1 MWEQD
6 LSSRFLFFCFF
17 FSLLNEKKLS
27 NSFKKKFQDQSN
39 EQPKE
44 NKKLRINW
52 IGRYSA
58 YTSEPPNNICEDSNK
73 SFDIFSLSEIGSCS
87 ARIRMISQCKSTLPR
102 TPDYYSKKEE
112 WDRAQQESF
121 SNSSVVVIAQCW
133 DGLSSQNPI
142 GWPHGLG
149 LKLKGISNC
158 LGCPFV

>member
-17 FSLLNEKKLS
+17 SHCWMKRNYQILSKK
-27 NSFKKKFQDQSN
+27 NSKTNQMNNPKKI
-39 EQPKE
+39 
-44 NKKLRINW
+44 KKLRINW

-87 ARIRMISQCKSTLPR
+87 ARIRMISRCKSTLAR
-102 TPDYYSKKEE
+102 TPDYYPKKEE